1 LNPSGEIM
9 AEESG
14 KIDQETSG
22 DDPTQAELLEGSDS
36 LTQRLNSSVDE
47 GVASEVL
54 EDPSTLKNWDAS
66 PLPFEFTGKAK
77 EFFGIW
83 FSNLL
88 LSILT
93 LGIYSAWAKV
103 RRRRF
108 FLGHTLIGGHRF
120 DYHADPKVILKG
132 RAIVVSVLVVM
143 SLVSELS
150 TVLSGT
156 SLVLLMLALPW
167 LANRSL
173 RFNAR
178 MTSFRNV
185 RFDFSGT
192 YGKSL
197 LAFVLFPLLGL
208 LSLGLLQPFATRY
221 SGRYLAMNYSYGE
234 AKLESDPQLKRLYK
248 GFFQAF
254 SIILIP
260 FAVLLGI
267 VAQHDWDL
275 ERLVLVPIDGATGW
289 LIDFSPFALIIALYL
304 AFFHY
309 RAVARNSILGSL
321 SISGFH
327 QLKSEISGFR
337 LAWIVLSNSFLTLS
351 SFGLLQPWGAVR
363 RWRYETESLQLIPG
377 GSLDEFIGR
386 IQPAEGVIGS
396 EYTDLQDI
404 DVGI

>member
-1 LNPSGEIM
+1 MM
-9 AEESG
+9 ADGPG
-14 KIDQETSG
+14 KVDQETTEI
-22 DDPTQAELLEGSDS
+22 DPNKSVPVEGSEPLS
-36 LTQRLNSSVDE
+36 QRLSSSVDA
-47 GVASEVL
+47 GVVPEVL
-54 EDPSTLKNWDAS
+54 EDATMLKNWDAS

-197 LAFVLFPLLGL
+197 LAFVLLPLLGL

-221 SGRYLAMNYSYGE
+221 SGRYLAMNYSYGD

-254 SIILIP
+254 SIVLIP
-260 FAVLLGI
+260 FVVLLGI

-321 SISGFH
+321 SISRVH

-377 GSLDEFIGR
+377 GSLDEFIGK

>member
-1 LNPSGEIM
+1 M
-9 AEESG
+9 ADEPG
-14 KIDQETSG
+14 KVDQETTEN
-22 DDPTQAELLEGSDS
+22 DPKKSVPVKGSES
-36 LTQRLNSSVDE
+36 LAQRLSSSVDA
-47 GVASEVL
+47 GVAPEVL
-54 EDPSTLKNWDAS
+54 EDPTKLKNWDVS
-66 PLPFEFTGKAK
+66 MLPFEFTGKAK

-83 FSNLL
+83 LSNLL

-103 RRRRF
+103 RSRRF

-120 DYHADPKVILKG
+120 DYHADPKVLLRG

-150 TVLSGT
+150 TILSVT

-185 RFDFSGT
+185 RFDFHGT

-197 LAFVLFPLLGL
+197 LAFVLFPLIGL

-221 SGRYLAMNYSYGE
+221 YGRYLAANYFYGG
-234 AKLESDPQLKRLYK
+234 AKLESDPQLKKLYK
-248 GFFQAF
+248 GFFQAIT
-254 SIILIP
+254 IILLP
-260 FAVLLGI
+260 FVVLLAI

-275 ERLVLVPIDGATGW
+275 DRLILIQDAEATGW
-289 LIDFSPFALIIALYL
+289 LIDLSPFALIIALYL

-321 SISGFH
+321 SISGVH
-327 QLKSEISGFR
+327 ELKSEISGFR

-363 RWRYETESLQLIPG
+363 RWRYETVSLQLISG
-377 GSLDEFIGR
+377 GSLDEFIGK

>member
-1 LNPSGEIM
+1 M
-9 AEESG
+9 ADEPR
-14 KIDQETSG
+14 KVDQETTEN
-22 DDPTQAELLEGSDS
+22 DPKKSVPVVGSES
-36 LTQRLNSSVDE
+36 LAQRLSSSVDA
-47 GVASEVL
+47 GVAPEVL
-54 EDPSTLKNWDAS
+54 EDPTMLKNWDAS
-66 PLPFEFTGKAK
+66 LLPFEFTGKAR

-83 FSNLL
+83 LSNLL

-132 RAIVVSVLVVM
+132 RAIVVSVLVVL

-221 SGRYLAMNYSYGE
+221 SGRYIAVNYSYGE

-254 SIILIP
+254 SIVLIP

-275 ERLVLVPIDGATGW
+275 ERLVLVPIDGAPGW
-289 LIDFSPFALIIALYL
+289 LIDLSPFALIIAFYL

-321 SISGFH
+321 SISGVH
-327 QLKSEISGFR
+327 ELKSEISGFR

-363 RWRYETESLQLIPG
+363 RWRYETVSLQLISG
-377 GSLDEFIGR
+377 GSLDEFIGQ

-404 DVGI
+404 DLGI

>member
-1 LNPSGEIM
+1 M
-9 AEESG
+9 ADEPG
-14 KIDQETSG
+14 KVDQETTEN
-22 DDPTQAELLEGSDS
+22 DPKKSAPVEGSES
-36 LTQRLNSSVDE
+36 LAQRLSSSVDA
-47 GVASEVL
+47 GVAPEVL
-54 EDPSTLKNWDAS
+54 EDPTMQKNWDAS

-83 FSNLL
+83 LSNLL

-260 FAVLLGI
+260 FVVLLGI

-321 SISGFH
+321 SISGVH

-396 EYTDLQDI
+396 IIQIFKTLM
-404 DVGI
+404 

>member
-1 LNPSGEIM
+1 M
-9 AEESG
+9 ADEPG
-14 KIDQETSG
+14 KVDQENTEN
-22 DDPTQAELLEGSDS
+22 DPKISVPVEGSES
-36 LTQRLNSSVDE
+36 LAQRLSSSVDA
-47 GVASEVL
+47 GVAPEVL
-54 EDPSTLKNWDAS
+54 EDARMLKNWDVS
-66 PLPFEFTGKAK
+66 LLPFEFTGKAR

-83 FSNLL
+83 LSNLL

-178 MTSFRNV
+178 MTSYRNV

-221 SGRYLAMNYSYGE
+221 SGRYLAANYSYGE
-234 AKLESDPQLKRLYK
+234 AKLESDPQLKKLYK

-254 SIILIP
+254 TIILLP
-260 FAVLLGI
+260 FVVLLAI

-275 ERLVLVPIDGATGW
+275 ERLILIQDAEATGW
-289 LIDFSPFALIIALYL
+289 LIDLSPFALIIALYL

-321 SISGFH
+321 SISGVH
-327 QLKSEISGFR
+327 ELKSEISGFR

-363 RWRYETESLQLIPG
+363 RWRYETESLQFIPG
-377 GSLDEFIGR
+377 GSLDEFIGK

>member
-1 LNPSGEIM
+1 M

-14 KIDQETSG
+14 KIDQETRG
-22 DDPTQAELLEGSDS
+22 NDPTQAEIVEGSDS
-36 LTQRLNSSVDE
+36 LTQKLNSSVDA

-54 EDPSTLKNWDAS
+54 EDPSTLKIWDAS

-83 FSNLL
+83 LSNLL

-132 RAIVVSVLVVM
+132 RAVVVSVLVVL

-150 TVLSGT
+150 PFLSGT
-156 SLVLLMLALPW
+156 SLVVLMLALPW

-178 MTSFRNV
+178 MTSFRNI

-197 LAFVLFPLLGL
+197 LAFVLLPLLGL

-221 SGRYLAMNYSYGE
+221 SGRYLAANYSYGE
-234 AKLESDPQLKRLYK
+234 AKLDSNPQLRRLYK

-254 SIILIP
+254 AIILLP
-260 FAVLLGI
+260 VVVLVGI

-275 ERLVLVPIDGATGW
+275 ERLILIPDDAATAWLVD
-289 LIDFSPFALIIALYL
+289 LSPFALIIAFYL

-321 SISGFH
+321 SISSIH
-327 QLKSEISGFR
+327 QFKSEISGFR
-337 LAWIVLSNSFLTLS
+337 LAWIVLSNTFLTLIS
-351 SFGLLQPWGAVR
+351 LGLLQPWGAVR

-377 GSLDEFIGR
+377 GSLDEFIGK

>member
-1 LNPSGEIM
+1 M
-9 AEESG
+9 ADGPG
-14 KIDQETSG
+14 KVDQETTEI
-22 DDPTQAELLEGSDS
+22 DPNKSVPVEGSEPLS
-36 LTQRLNSSVDE
+36 QRLSSSVDA
-47 GVASEVL
+47 GVAPEALV
-54 EDPSTLKNWDAS
+54 DPTMLKNWDAS

-83 FSNLL
+83 LSNLL

-221 SGRYLAMNYSYGE
+221 SGRYLAMNYSYGD

-254 SIILIP
+254 SIVLIP
-260 FAVLLGI
+260 FVVLLGI

-275 ERLVLVPIDGATGW
+275 ERLVLVQIDGATGW

-321 SISGFH
+321 SISGVH
-327 QLKSEISGFR
+327 RLKSEISGFR

-351 SFGLLQPWGAVR
+351 SFGILQPWGAVR

>member
-1 LNPSGEIM
+1 M
-9 AEESG
+9 ADEPG
-14 KIDQETSG
+14 KIDQETTEN
-22 DDPTQAELLEGSDS
+22 DPKKSVPVEGSES
-36 LTQRLNSSVDE
+36 LAQRLSSSVDA
-47 GVASEVL
+47 GVAPEVL
-54 EDPSTLKNWDAS
+54 EDPTMQKNWDAS

-83 FSNLL
+83 LSNLL

-103 RRRRF
+103 RRHRF

-132 RAIVVSVLVVM
+132 RAIVVSVLVVL

-234 AKLESDPQLKRLYK
+234 AKLESDPQLKMLYK

-260 FAVLLGI
+260 FVVLLGI

-321 SISGFH
+321 SISRVH

-351 SFGLLQPWGAVR
+351 SFGILQPWGAVR

>member
-1 LNPSGEIM
+1 M
-9 AEESG
+9 ADEPG
-14 KIDQETSG
+14 KVDQETTEN
-22 DDPTQAELLEGSDS
+22 DPKKSVPVEGSES
-36 LTQRLNSSVDE
+36 LAQSLSSSVDA
-47 GVASEVL
+47 GVAPEVL
-54 EDPSTLKNWDAS
+54 EDPTMLKNWDAS
-66 PLPFEFTGKAK
+66 LLPFEFTGKAR

-83 FSNLL
+83 LSNLL

-221 SGRYLAMNYSYGE
+221 SGRYLAMNYSYGD

-254 SIILIP
+254 SIVLIP

-321 SISGFH
+321 SISGVH

-363 RWRYETESLQLIPG
+363 RWRYETESLKLIPG

>member
-1 LNPSGEIM
+1 M
-9 AEESG
+9 ADEPG
-14 KIDQETSG
+14 NVDQENTEN
-22 DDPTQAELLEGSDS
+22 DPKISVPVEGSES
-36 LTQRLNSSVDE
+36 LAQRLSSSVDA
-47 GVASEVL
+47 GVAPEVL
-54 EDPSTLKNWDAS
+54 ENPTKLKNWDVS
-66 PLPFEFTGKAK
+66 MLPFEFTGKAK

-83 FSNLL
+83 LSNLL

-103 RRRRF
+103 RSRRF

-197 LAFVLFPLLGL
+197 LAFVLLPLLGL

-221 SGRYLAMNYSYGE
+221 SGRYLAANYSYGE
-234 AKLESDPQLKRLYK
+234 AKLESDPQLKKLYK

-254 SIILIP
+254 TIILLP
-260 FAVLLGI
+260 FVVLLAI

-275 ERLVLVPIDGATGW
+275 ERLILIQDAEATGW
-289 LIDFSPFALIIALYL
+289 LIDLSPFALIIALYL

-321 SISGFH
+321 SISGVH

-363 RWRYETESLQLIPG
+363 RWRYETVSLQLISG
-377 GSLDEFIGR
+377 GSLDEFIGK
-386 IQPAEGVIGS
+386 IQPAEGIIGS

>member
-1 LNPSGEIM
+1 M
-9 AEESG
+9 ADEPG
-14 KIDQETSG
+14 KVNQENIEN
-22 DDPTQAELLEGSDS
+22 DPKISVPVEGSES
-36 LTQRLNSSVDE
+36 LAQRSSSSFDA
-47 GVASEVL
+47 GVAPEVL
-54 EDPSTLKNWDAS
+54 ENPTKLKNWEVS
-66 PLPFEFTGKAK
+66 MLPFEFTGKAK

-83 FSNLL
+83 LSNLL

-103 RRRRF
+103 RSRRF

-221 SGRYLAMNYSYGE
+221 SGRYLAANYSYGE
-234 AKLESDPQLKRLYK
+234 AKLESDPQLKKLYK

-254 SIILIP
+254 TIILLP
-260 FAVLLGI
+260 FVVLLAI

-275 ERLVLVPIDGATGW
+275 ERLILIQDAEATGW
-289 LIDFSPFALIIALYL
+289 LIDLSPFALIIALYL

-321 SISGFH
+321 SISGVH
-327 QLKSEISGFR
+327 ELKSEISGFR

-363 RWRYETESLQLIPG
+363 RWRYETVSLQLISG
-377 GSLDEFIGR
+377 GSLDEFNGQ

-404 DVGI
+404 DLGI

>member
-1 LNPSGEIM
+1 M
-9 AEESG
+9 ADEPG
-14 KIDQETSG
+14 KVDKETTEN
-22 DDPTQAELLEGSDS
+22 DPKKSLPAEGSES
-36 LTQRLNSSVDE
+36 LAQILSSSVDA
-47 GVASEVL
+47 GVAPEVL
-54 EDPSTLKNWDAS
+54 EDPTMQKNWDAS
-66 PLPFEFTGKAK
+66 PLPFEFTGKAR

-83 FSNLL
+83 LSNLL

-221 SGRYLAMNYSYGE
+221 SGRYLAMNYSYGD

-260 FAVLLGI
+260 FVVLLGI

-275 ERLVLVPIDGATGW
+275 ERLVLVSIDGATGW
-289 LIDFSPFALIIALYL
+289 LIDFSPFAIIIALYL

-321 SISGFH
+321 SISRVH

>member
-1 LNPSGEIM
+1 M
-9 AEESG
+9 ADEPG
-14 KIDQETSG
+14 KVDQENTEN
-22 DDPTQAELLEGSDS
+22 DPKISVPVEGSES
-36 LTQRLNSSVDE
+36 LAQRLSSSVDA
-47 GVASEVL
+47 GVAPEVL
-54 EDPSTLKNWDAS
+54 EDPTKLKNCDVFM
-66 PLPFEFTGKAK
+66 LPFEFTGKAK

-88 LSILT
+88 LSIFT

-103 RRRRF
+103 RSRRF

-132 RAIVVSVLVVM
+132 RAIVVSALVVM

-221 SGRYLAMNYSYGE
+221 SGRYLALNYFYGE
-234 AKLESDPQLKRLYK
+234 AKLESDPQLKKLYK

-254 SIILIP
+254 TIILLP
-260 FAVLLGI
+260 FVVLLAI

-275 ERLVLVPIDGATGW
+275 ERLILIQDAEATGW
-289 LIDFSPFALIIALYL
+289 FIDLSPFALIIALYL

-321 SISGFH
+321 SISGVYK
-327 QLKSEISGFR
+327 LKSEISGLR

-363 RWRYETESLQLIPG
+363 RWRYESVSLQLISG
-377 GSLDEFIGR
+377 GSLDEFIGK

>member
-1 LNPSGEIM
+1 M
-9 AEESG
+9 ADEPG
-14 KIDQETSG
+14 NVDQENTEN
-22 DDPTQAELLEGSDS
+22 DPKISVPVEGSES
-36 LTQRLNSSVDE
+36 LAERLSSSIDAA
-47 GVASEVL
+47 VAPEVL
-54 EDPSTLKNWDAS
+54 EDPTKLKNWDVS
-66 PLPFEFTGKAK
+66 MLPFEFTGKAK

-83 FSNLL
+83 LSNLL

-221 SGRYLAMNYSYGE
+221 SGRYLAANYSYGG
-234 AKLESDPQLKRLYK
+234 AKLESDPQLKKLYK
-248 GFFQAF
+248 GFFQAIT
-254 SIILIP
+254 IILLP
-260 FAVLLGI
+260 FVVLLAI

-275 ERLVLVPIDGATGW
+275 ERLILIADAGATGW
-289 LIDFSPFALIIALYL
+289 LIDLSPFALIIALYL

-321 SISGFH
+321 SISGVH

-377 GSLDEFIGR
+377 GSLDEFIGK

>member
-1 LNPSGEIM
+1 M
-9 AEESG
+9 ADEPG
-14 KIDQETSG
+14 KVDQETTEN
-22 DDPTQAELLEGSDS
+22 DPKKSVPVEGSES
-36 LTQRLNSSVDE
+36 LAQSLSSSVDA
-47 GVASEVL
+47 GVAPEVL
-54 EDPSTLKNWDAS
+54 EDPTMLKNWDAS

-197 LAFVLFPLLGL
+197 LAFVLFPLFGL

-221 SGRYLAMNYSYGE
+221 SGRYLAMNYSYGD
-234 AKLESDPQLKRLYK
+234 AKLESDPQLKRLYN

-254 SIILIP
+254 SIVLIP
-260 FAVLLGI
+260 FVVLLGI
-267 VAQHDWDL
+267 VARHDWDL

-321 SISGFH
+321 SISRVH

-351 SFGLLQPWGAVR
+351 SFGILQPWGAVR

>member
-1 LNPSGEIM
+1 M
-9 AEESG
+9 ADEP
-14 KIDQETSG
+14 KKVDQETTEN
-22 DDPTQAELLEGSDS
+22 DPKKSVSVEGSES
-36 LTQRLNSSVDE
+36 LTQSLSSSVDA
-47 GVASEVL
+47 GVAPEVL
-54 EDPSTLKNWDAS
+54 EDPTMLKNWDAS

-260 FAVLLGI
+260 FVVLLGI

-321 SISGFH
+321 SISRVH

-351 SFGLLQPWGAVR
+351 SFGILQPWGAVR

>member
-1 LNPSGEIM
+1 MTDKPE
-9 AEESG
+9 
-14 KIDQETSG
+14 KVDQETTEN
-22 DDPTQAELLEGSDS
+22 DPKKSVLGEGSDS
-36 LTQRLNSSVDE
+36 LTQRFHYTGDP
-47 GVASEVL
+47 GVFAEDL
-54 EDPSTLKNWDAS
+54 EDPTTLKNWEVS
-66 PLPFEFTGKAK
+66 PLTFEFTGKAR

-83 FSNLL
+83 LSNLL

-93 LGIYSAWAKV
+93 IGIYSAWAKV

-132 RAIVVSVLVVM
+132 RAVVLSVLVVM

-150 TVLSGT
+150 PVLSGT

-192 YGKSL
+192 YGKSV

-221 SGRYLAMNYSYGE
+221 SGRYLAANYSYGE

-254 SIILIP
+254 TIILLP
-260 FAVLLGI
+260 FVVLLAI

-275 ERLVLVPIDGATGW
+275 ERLILIQDAAATGW
-289 LIDFSPFALIIALYL
+289 LIDLSPFALIIALYL

-321 SISGFH
+321 SISGVH
-327 QLKSEISGFR
+327 ELKSEISGFR

-363 RWRYETESLQLIPG
+363 RWRYETVSLQLISG
-377 GSLDEFIGR
+377 GSLDEFIGK

-404 DVGI
+404 DVSI

>member
-1 LNPSGEIM
+1 M
-9 AEESG
+9 ADEPG
-14 KIDQETSG
+14 KVDQENTEN
-22 DDPTQAELLEGSDS
+22 DPKISVPVEGPES
-36 LTQRLNSSVDE
+36 LAQRLSSSVDA
-47 GVASEVL
+47 GVAPEVL
-54 EDPSTLKNWDAS
+54 EDPTKLKNCDVFM
-66 PLPFEFTGKAK
+66 LPFEFTGKAK

-83 FSNLL
+83 LSNLL

-103 RRRRF
+103 RSRRF

-185 RFDFSGT
+185 RFDFRGT

-221 SGRYLAMNYSYGE
+221 AGRYLAANYSYGE
-234 AKLESDPQLKRLYK
+234 AKLESDPQLKKLYK

-254 SIILIP
+254 TIILLP
-260 FAVLLGI
+260 FVVLLAI

-275 ERLVLVPIDGATGW
+275 ERLILIQDAEATGW
-289 LIDFSPFALIIALYL
+289 LIDLSPFALIIALYL

-321 SISGFH
+321 SISGVH
-327 QLKSEISGFR
+327 ELKSEISGFR

-363 RWRYETESLQLIPG
+363 RWRYESVSLQLISG
-377 GSLDEFIGR
+377 GSLDEFIGK

>member
-1 LNPSGEIM
+1 M
-9 AEESG
+9 ADEPG
-14 KIDQETSG
+14 KVDQENTEN
-22 DDPTQAELLEGSDS
+22 DPKISVPVEGSES
-36 LTQRLNSSVDE
+36 LAQRLSSSFDV
-47 GVASEVL
+47 GVAPEVL
-54 EDPSTLKNWDAS
+54 EDPTKLKNCDVFM
-66 PLPFEFTGKAK
+66 LPFEFTGKAK

-88 LSILT
+88 LSIFT

-103 RRRRF
+103 RSRRF

-132 RAIVVSVLVVM
+132 RAIVVSMLVVM

-197 LAFVLFPLLGL
+197 LAFVLLPLLGL

-221 SGRYLAMNYSYGE
+221 SGRYLAANYSYGE
-234 AKLESDPQLKRLYK
+234 AKLESDPQLKKLYK

-254 SIILIP
+254 TIILLP
-260 FAVLLGI
+260 FVVLLAI
-267 VAQHDWDL
+267 MAQHDWDL
-275 ERLVLVPIDGATGW
+275 ERLILIQDAEATGW
-289 LIDFSPFALIIALYL
+289 LIDLSPFALIIALYL

-321 SISGFH
+321 SISGVH
-327 QLKSEISGFR
+327 ELKSEISGFR

-351 SFGLLQPWGAVR
+351 SFGLLQPWGSVR
-363 RWRYETESLQLIPG
+363 RWRYETVSLQLISG
-377 GSLDEFIGR
+377 GSLDEFIGK

>member
-1 LNPSGEIM
+1 M
-9 AEESG
+9 ADEP
-14 KIDQETSG
+14 KKVDQETTEN
-22 DDPTQAELLEGSDS
+22 DPKKSVSLEGSES
-36 LTQRLNSSVDE
+36 LAQSLSSSVDA
-47 GVASEVL
+47 GVAPEVL
-54 EDPSTLKNWDAS
+54 EDPTMLKNWDAS
-66 PLPFEFTGKAK
+66 LLPFEFTGKAK

-83 FSNLL
+83 LSNLL

-185 RFDFSGT
+185 RFDFGGT

-260 FAVLLGI
+260 FVVLLGI
-267 VAQHDWDL
+267 VARHDWDL

-321 SISGFH
+321 SISGVH
-327 QLKSEISGFR
+327 QVKSEISGFR
-337 LAWIVLSNSFLTLS
+337 LAWIVLSNSLLTLS

>member
-1 LNPSGEIM
+1 MADEPGEVDQKTT
-9 AEESG
+9 E
-14 KIDQETSG
+14 IDPKKSA
-22 DDPTQAELLEGSDS
+22 PLEGPESPSQS
-36 LTQRLNSSVDE
+36 LSSSVDE
-47 GVASEVL
+47 GVAPEVL
-54 EDPSTLKNWDAS
+54 EDPTMLKNWDAS
-66 PLPFEFTGKAK
+66 LLPFEFTGKAK

-83 FSNLL
+83 LSNLL

-103 RRRRF
+103 RSRRF

-132 RAIVVSVLVVM
+132 RAIVVSALVVM

-221 SGRYLAMNYSYGE
+221 SGRYLAANYSYGE
-234 AKLESDPQLKRLYK
+234 AKLESDPQLKKLYK

-254 SIILIP
+254 TIILLP
-260 FAVLLGI
+260 FVVLLAI

-275 ERLVLVPIDGATGW
+275 ERLILMQDAEATVW
-289 LIDFSPFALIIALYL
+289 LIDLSPFALIIALYL

-321 SISGFH
+321 SISGVH
-327 QLKSEISGFR
+327 ELKSEISGFR
-337 LAWIVLSNSFLTLS
+337 LAWIVFSNSFLTLS

-363 RWRYETESLQLIPG
+363 RWRYETVSLQLISG
-377 GSLDEFIGR
+377 GSLDEFIGK

>member
-1 LNPSGEIM
+1 MM
-9 AEESG
+9 ADEPG
-14 KIDQETSG
+14 KVDQETTEN
-22 DDPTQAELLEGSDS
+22 DPKKSVPVEGSES
-36 LTQRLNSSVDE
+36 LAQSLSSSVDA
-47 GVASEVL
+47 GVAPEVL
-54 EDPSTLKNWDAS
+54 EDPTMQKNWDAS

-83 FSNLL
+83 LSNLL

-132 RAIVVSVLVVM
+132 RAIVVSVLVVL

-197 LAFVLFPLLGL
+197 LAFVLLPLLGL

-221 SGRYLAMNYSYGE
+221 SGRYLAMNYSYGD

-254 SIILIP
+254 SIVLIP
-260 FAVLLGI
+260 FVVLLGI

-321 SISGFH
+321 SISRVH

>member
-1 LNPSGEIM
+1 M
-9 AEESG
+9 ADEPG
-14 KIDQETSG
+14 KVDQENTEN
-22 DDPTQAELLEGSDS
+22 DPKISVPVEGSES
-36 LTQRLNSSVDE
+36 LAQRLSSSVDA
-47 GVASEVL
+47 GVAPEVF
-54 EDPSTLKNWDAS
+54 EDPTKLKNCDVFM
-66 PLPFEFTGKAK
+66 LPFEFTGKAK

-83 FSNLL
+83 LSNLL

-132 RAIVVSVLVVM
+132 RAVVVSVLVVM

-221 SGRYLAMNYSYGE
+221 SGRYLAANYSYGE
-234 AKLESDPQLKRLYK
+234 AKLESDPQLKKLYK

-254 SIILIP
+254 TIILLP
-260 FAVLLGI
+260 FVVLLAI

-275 ERLVLVPIDGATGW
+275 ERLILIQDAEATGW
-289 LIDFSPFALIIALYL
+289 LINLSPFALIIALYL

-321 SISGFH
+321 SISGVH
-327 QLKSEISGFR
+327 ELKSEISGFR

-363 RWRYETESLQLIPG
+363 RWRYETVSLQLISG
-377 GSLDEFIGR
+377 GSLDEFIGK

>member
-1 LNPSGEIM
+1 M
-9 AEESG
+9 ADEPG
-14 KIDQETSG
+14 KVDQETTEN
-22 DDPTQAELLEGSDS
+22 DPKKSVPVEGSES
-36 LTQRLNSSVDE
+36 LAQSLSSSVDA
-47 GVASEVL
+47 GVAPEVL
-54 EDPSTLKNWDAS
+54 EDPTMLKNWDAS
-66 PLPFEFTGKAK
+66 LLPFEFTGKAR

-83 FSNLL
+83 LSNLL

-208 LSLGLLQPFATRY
+208 LSLGILQPFAKRY
-221 SGRYLAMNYSYGE
+221 SGRYLAMNYSYGD

-254 SIILIP
+254 SIVLIP
-260 FAVLLGI
+260 FVVLLGI
-267 VAQHDWDL
+267 VARHDWDL

-321 SISGFH
+321 SISRVH

-351 SFGLLQPWGAVR
+351 SFGILQPWGAVR

>member
-1 LNPSGEIM
+1 MADEPGEVDQKTT
-9 AEESG
+9 E
-14 KIDQETSG
+14 IDPKKSA
-22 DDPTQAELLEGSDS
+22 PLEGPESPSQS
-36 LTQRLNSSVDE
+36 LSSSVDE
-47 GVASEVL
+47 GVAPEVL
-54 EDPSTLKNWDAS
+54 EDPTMLKNWDAS
-66 PLPFEFTGKAK
+66 PLPFEFTGKAR

-83 FSNLL
+83 LSNLL

-260 FAVLLGI
+260 FVVLLGI

-289 LIDFSPFALIIALYL
+289 LIDLSPFALIIALYL

-321 SISGFH
+321 SISGVH
-327 QLKSEISGFR
+327 ELKSEISGFR

-351 SFGLLQPWGAVR
+351 SFG
-363 RWRYETESLQLIPG
+363 
-377 GSLDEFIGR
+377 
-386 IQPAEGVIGS
+386 
-396 EYTDLQDI
+396 
-404 DVGI
+404 

>member
-1 LNPSGEIM
+1 MSEKPEKS
-9 AEESG
+9 
-14 KIDQETSG
+14 DQETTEEDSRKPGVEHGPDSPTIEFNSTANLDGASG
-22 DDPTQAELLEGSDS
+22 QSDD
-36 LTQRLNSSVDE
+36 
-47 GVASEVL
+47 
-54 EDPSTLKNWDAS
+54 STRQKKLDAS
-66 PLPFEFTGKAK
+66 PLPFQFTGKAQ

-83 FSNLL
+83 LSNLL

-108 FLGHTLIGGHRF
+108 FMGHTLIGGHRF

-132 RAIVVSVLVVM
+132 RAIVVSVLVVL

-150 TVLSGT
+150 PVLSGT

-178 MTSFRNV
+178 MTSFRNI
-185 RFDFSGT
+185 RFDFIGA

-197 LAFVLFPLLGL
+197 LAFVLLPLLGL
-208 LSLGLLQPFATRY
+208 LSFGLLQPFATRY
-221 SGRYLAMNYSYGE
+221 SGRYLAANYSYGE
-234 AKLESDPQLKRLYK
+234 AKLESDPQLERLYK

-254 SIILIP
+254 SIISLP
-260 FAVLLGI
+260 VVVLLGI
-267 VAQHDWDL
+267 MAQHDWEL
-275 ERLVLVPIDGATGW
+275 ERLILIPDDGATGW
-289 LIDFSPFALIIALYL
+289 FIDFSPFALIITFYL

-309 RAVARNSILGSL
+309 RAVVRNSILGSL
-321 SISGFH
+321 SISSIH

-337 LAWIVLSNSFLTLS
+337 LAWIVLSNTFLTLIS
-351 SFGLLQPWGAVR
+351 LGLLQPWGAVR

-377 GSLDEFIGR
+377 GSLDEFIGK

-396 EYTDLQDI
+396 EFTDLQDI

>member
-1 LNPSGEIM
+1 M
-9 AEESG
+9 ADEPG
-14 KIDQETSG
+14 KVDQENTEN
-22 DDPTQAELLEGSDS
+22 DPKISVPVEGPES
-36 LTQRLNSSVDE
+36 LAQRLSSSVDA
-47 GVASEVL
+47 GVAPEVL
-54 EDPSTLKNWDAS
+54 EDPTKLKNCDVS
-66 PLPFEFTGKAK
+66 KLPFEFTGKAK

-83 FSNLL
+83 LSNLL

-103 RRRRF
+103 RSRRF

-132 RAIVVSVLVVM
+132 RAIVVSMLVVM

-221 SGRYLAMNYSYGE
+221 SGRYLAANYSYGE
-234 AKLESDPQLKRLYK
+234 AKLESDPQLKKLYK

-254 SIILIP
+254 TIILLP
-260 FAVLLGI
+260 FVVLLAI

-275 ERLVLVPIDGATGW
+275 ERLILIQDAEATGW
-289 LIDFSPFALIIALYL
+289 LIDLSPFALIIALYL

-321 SISGFH
+321 SISGVH
-327 QLKSEISGFR
+327 ELKSEISGFR

-363 RWRYETESLQLIPG
+363 RWRYETVSLQLISE
-377 GSLDEFIGR
+377 GSLCEFIGK

>member
-1 LNPSGEIM
+1 M
-9 AEESG
+9 ADEPG
-14 KIDQETSG
+14 KVDQETTEN
-22 DDPTQAELLEGSDS
+22 DPKKSVPVEGSES
-36 LTQRLNSSVDE
+36 LAQRLSSSVDA
-47 GVASEVL
+47 GVAPEVL
-54 EDPSTLKNWDAS
+54 EDPTMLKNWDAS
-66 PLPFEFTGKAK
+66 LLPFEFTGKAR

-83 FSNLL
+83 LSNLL

-260 FAVLLGI
+260 FVVLLGI

-321 SISGFH
+321 SISGVH

-337 LAWIVLSNSFLTLS
+337 LAWIVLSNSLLTLS

>member
-1 LNPSGEIM
+1 M
-9 AEESG
+9 ADEPG
-14 KIDQETSG
+14 KVDQETTEN
-22 DDPTQAELLEGSDS
+22 DPKKSVPVEGSES
-36 LTQRLNSSVDE
+36 LAQSLSSSVDA
-47 GVASEVL
+47 GVAPEVL
-54 EDPSTLKNWDAS
+54 EDPTMLKNWDAS
-66 PLPFEFTGKAK
+66 PLPFEFTGKAR

-83 FSNLL
+83 LSNLL

-260 FAVLLGI
+260 FVVLLGI
-267 VAQHDWDL
+267 VARHDWDL

-321 SISGFH
+321 SISRVH

>member
-1 LNPSGEIM
+1 MTDKPE
-9 AEESG
+9 
-14 KIDQETSG
+14 KVDQETTEN
-22 DDPTQAELLEGSDS
+22 DPKKSVLGEGSDS
-36 LTQRLNSSVDE
+36 LTQRFHYTGDP
-47 GVASEVL
+47 GVFAEDL
-54 EDPSTLKNWDAS
+54 EDPTTLKNWEVS
-66 PLPFEFTGKAK
+66 PLTFEFTGKAR

-83 FSNLL
+83 LLNLL

-93 LGIYSAWAKV
+93 IGIYSAWAKV

-132 RAIVVSVLVVM
+132 RAVVLSVLVVM

-150 TVLSGT
+150 PVLSGT

-208 LSLGLLQPFATRY
+208 LSLGFLQPFATRY
-221 SGRYLAMNYSYGE
+221 SGRYLATNYSYGE

-248 GFFQAF
+248 ALFQAF
-254 SIILIP
+254 CIVLLP
-260 FAVLLGI
+260 VFVLLGI
-267 VAQHDWDL
+267 MAQHDWDL
-275 ERLVLVPIDGATGW
+275 ESLILVPVDGAAGW
-289 LIDFSPFALIIALYL
+289 FIDLSPFALIIALYL

-321 SISGFH
+321 SISGVH
-327 QLKSEISGFR
+327 ELKSEISGFR

-363 RWRYETESLQLIPG
+363 RWRYETESLKLILG
-377 GSLDEFIGR
+377 GSLDEFIGK